1 MKYSECELMCY
12 DVNDRVRNY
21 TQLLTLSFVERIYI
35 LSLHGNT
42 RTHHEARA
50 RGQIING
57 SRAFINGSVVS
68 TENQP
73 ASSRSG
79 QMTARSS
86 WYNDI
91 FFLLTRGQSQVSF
104 SISSPRPL
112 YFSFFY
118 EPYVIEAFRASP
130 SSNKRKPT
138 GIQSTTGHI

>member
-1 MKYSECELMCY
+1 MSTTIRNRKQFNVILCRADIYIYIYYPSFARKYS
-12 DVNDRVRNY
+12 N
-21 TQLLTLSFVERIYI
+21 I
-35 LSLHGNT
+35 T
-42 RTHHEARA
+42 RYA
-50 RGQIING
+50 RGQTVNG

-79 QMTARSS
+79 QMTARFS

-91 FFLLTRGQSQVSF
+91 FFLLTRGQSQVRF

-118 EPYVIEAFRASP
+118 EPYVIEAFRASL